1 MQPVDLSQTTFSYKK
16 TPILPAKF
24 CTMMKYAF
32 GLTFL
37 LLSTIGL
44 QAQKVSNKS
53 SLSIPQIMQ
62 GERFVGYSPASIRW
76 SEDSKTIYFSWNPNQ
91 DTLRSWYKTGL
102 TQTEPEA
109 LSLEEELSLPARGT
123 YNKDR
128 SKKVFTR
135 NGDLFLADR
144 SSGEVQQLTNT
155 VGRESNPSF
164 SGDESH
170 IIYQVGRNLFS
181 WNLASSALTQ
191 LTDFK
196 TGSARKSP
204 SKSAYK
210 TWLEKDQLEYF
221 GILKQRKEVRE
232 LRTKNN
238 KAREVKRPLAI
249 YTGNK
254 SVSSQQL
261 SPDGQFVT
269 FQLVRRSTGN
279 GTDVPNYVTESG
291 FVEDIKARSKVGSP
305 QGTYEF
311 GVYDIK
317 KDTFFILD
325 TKQIEGIYDKPAYLA
340 SYHKG
345 TEEYKSTYGDP
356 RDVIILGPYYSPD
369 GQAIVVARSLDNKDR
384 WIMSLDVANGKL
396 KTLDWQHDEAWVG
409 GPGVGS
415 WNFSGGTIGWM
426 PNNEE
431 IYFQSEATG
440 FSHLY
445 TVNVKTAEKKALTNG
460 KYEILSADL
469 SQDKSQF
476 YITANAEGP
485 AEHHLYQL
493 PVAGGELKQIT
504 KEVGNHDVTMSP
516 DEKYLAIR
524 YSYSNKP
531 WELYVMENKAGA
543 SRKQLTNSTTA
554 AFNKYQWRDPEL
566 VNFRASDGA
575 RVAARLYRPK
585 KAKRNGPAV
594 IFVHGAGYLQNVHSW
609 WSSYYREYMFHN
621 ILVDNG
627 YTVLDIDYRGSAGY
641 GRNWRTG
648 IYRFMGGKDLSD
660 QVDGAKYLVD
670 ELKID
675 PDRIGIY
682 GGSYGGFITLMGLFT
697 SPGTFKAGAALRSV
711 TDWAHYNHGYTSNI
725 LNTPVQ
731 DSIAYY
737 KSSPIYHAEG
747 LQDNLL
753 ILHGMID
760 DNVQFQDVVRL
771 AQRLIELEKDNWEF
785 AVFPVERHGFVEPS
799 SWTDEYKRIYNLFQ
813 EHLQR

>member
-1 MQPVDLSQTTFSYKK
+1 
-16 TPILPAKF
+16 
-24 CTMMKYAF
+24 MMKYAF

-37 LLSTIGL
+37 LFSMITL
-44 QAQKVSNKS
+44 QAQKVANKS
-53 SLSIPQIMQ
+53 ALSIPQIMQ
-62 GERFVGYSPASIRW
+62 GEGFVGYSPASIRW

-91 DTLRSWYKTGL
+91 DTLRSWYKVGL
-102 TQTEPEA
+102 NQTEPAA
-109 LSLEEELSLPARGT
+109 LSLEEELNLPARGT

-135 NGDLFLADR
+135 NGDLFLEDR
-144 SSGEVQQLTNT
+144 GTGDVQQLTNT
-155 VGRESNPSF
+155 VDRESNPSF
-164 SGDESH
+164 SGDESQ
-170 IIYQVGRNLFS
+170 IIYQMGRNLFS
-181 WNLASSALTQ
+181 WDLASGALTQ

-196 TGSARKSP
+196 TGSARKSAP
-204 SKSAYK
+204 KSAYE

-221 GILKQRKEVRE
+221 RILKQRKEVRE

-238 KAREVKRPLAI
+238 KAREVKRPLSI

-254 SVSSQQL
+254 SVSSLQL

-269 FQLVRRSTGN
+269 FQLSRRSTGN

-305 QGTYEF
+305 QSSFEF

-345 TEEYKSTYGDP
+345 SEEYESTYSDP
-356 RDVIILGPYYSPD
+356 RDVIVLGPYYSPN
-369 GQAIVVARSLDNKDR
+369 GQAVVVVRSLDNKDR
-384 WIMSLDVANGKL
+384 WIMSLDVAAGKL

-445 TVNVKTAEKKALTNG
+445 TVNVKTGNKKALTNG
-460 KYEILSADL
+460 KYEILSAEL
-469 SQDKSQF
+469 SQDKSEF

-485 AEHHLYQL
+485 AEQHFYRL
-493 PVAGGELKQIT
+493 PIAGGTLERIT
-504 KEVGNHDVTMSP
+504 QEVGNHEVTISP

-531 WELYVMENKAGA
+531 WELYLMENKAGA
-543 SRKQLTNSTTA
+543 SRKQLTQSTTA
-554 AFNKYQWRDPEL
+554 AFNNYPWRDPAL
-566 VNFRASDGA
+566 VHFRASDGA

-731 DSIAYY
+731 DSIAYR

-747 LQDNLL
+747 LQDHLL

>member
-1 MQPVDLSQTTFSYKK
+1 
-16 TPILPAKF
+16 
-24 CTMMKYAF
+24 MKYAF

-37 LLSTIGL
+37 LFSMITL
-44 QAQKVSNKS
+44 QAQKVANKS

-62 GERFVGYSPASIRW
+62 GERFVGYSPSSIRW
-76 SEDSKTIYFSWNPNQ
+76 SEDSKTIYFSWNPDQ
-91 DTLRSWYKTGL
+91 DTLRSWYKVGL
-102 TQTEPEA
+102 NQTEPAA
-109 LSLEEELSLPARGT
+109 LSLEEELNLPARGT

-144 SSGEVQQLTNT
+144 GTGEVQQLTNT
-155 VGRESNPSF
+155 VDRESNPSF

-170 IIYQVGRNLFS
+170 IIYQMGRNLFS
-181 WNLASSALTQ
+181 WDLASSALTQ

-196 TGSARKSP
+196 TGSARKSAP
-204 SKSAYK
+204 KSAYK

-238 KAREVKRPLAI
+238 KAREVKRPLSI

-269 FQLVRRSTGN
+269 FQLSRRSTGN

-305 QGTYEF
+305 QSTFEF
-311 GVYDIK
+311 GVYDIE

-345 TEEYKSTYGDP
+345 SEEYKSTYSDP
-356 RDVIILGPYYSPD
+356 RDVIILGPYYSPN
-369 GQAIVVARSLDNKDR
+369 GQAVVVVRSLDNKDR
-384 WIMSLDVANGKL
+384 WIMSLDVAAGKL

-445 TVNVKTAEKKALTNG
+445 TVNVETAEKKALTNG
-460 KYEILSADL
+460 KYEILSAEL

-485 AEHHLYQL
+485 AEHHFYRL
-493 PVAGGELKQIT
+493 PIDGGKLERIT

-531 WELYVMENKAGA
+531 WELYLMENKVGA